1 MTGCMYLCLTVSVPV
16 VVIDVD
22 VLPSYV
28 VATAVGIESSYC
40 GCGWIAS

>member
-28 VATAVGIESSYC
+28 VATVVGIESSYC